1 MGPSSGVNRSGGS
14 PTQQGRLRVLKL
26 VVVCYRR
33 GGWSRER
40 FRQYFREV
48 HGPLAVAIPHVARYV
63 QNFVEPD
70 EIEGDPPWDAVIE
83 FWFADRAAYDAA
95 WASPEGQRAAGD
107 NPNCMDMARTAWGL
121 VDEVVVRG

>member
-1 MGPSSGVNRSGGS
+1 MV
-14 PTQQGRLRVLKL
+14 KL

-33 GGWSRER
+33 EGWSRER

-48 HGPLAVAIPHVARYV
+48 HGPLATAIPHVARYV

-107 NPNCMDMARTAWGL
+107 TPNCMDMTRTAWGL
-121 VDEVVVRG
+121 VDEVVIRA